1 MEDRMQ
7 AIIGLKD
14 NIETNKVGH
23 IALFNYFHTYTVST
37 CFFIFLLHF
46 YKSYHFKHM

>member
-23 IALFNYFHTYTVST
+23 IALFNYFPTYTVST
-37 CFFIFLLHF
+37 CFLKFFVTFLYIL
-46 YKSYHFKHM
+46 SL